1 MDVTIGYPE
10 HKDMNLQTILFG
22 TRNPCQTT
30 VYFRKFPIMDVP
42 LEGEALTKWLN
53 DRFVEKEEMLDVFYK
68 TGKFPTWNKETS
80 EVKKESLEVARL
92 IPMNNVYIIL
102 GNITYIVL
110 LYLTWNFVK
119 TILSFPWV

>member
-1 MDVTIGYPE
+1 MNCNHKLMCIHIMCCWMIGIQHYNSKFEFYILDSNFDSLKWLVDVTIGYPE

-68 TGKFPTWNKETS
+68 TGKFPTWNK
-80 EVKKESLEVARL
+80 
-92 IPMNNVYIIL
+92 
-102 GNITYIVL
+102 
-110 LYLTWNFVK
+110 
-119 TILSFPWV
+119 

>member
-1 MDVTIGYPE
+1 
-10 HKDMNLQTILFG
+10 
-22 TRNPCQTT
+22 
-30 VYFRKFPIMDVP
+30 MDVP